1 MICWKVSRTL
11 VLLKTMIS
19 FNENLKIS
27 ASLKIPIQRVVLN
40 NSWIIILFS
49 IREDENLQEQEKA
62 FSTRYSLIIMLKFCH
77 HINYTKIEQF
87 QSCQYHIPRQKRA
100 CASFQNKSFCGSG
113 SWTWAWLAWLWFLSN
128 FGPHDSHKR
137 TFLKKLS
144 VAVRRTKFTEKIS
157 KELKYDEFP

>member
-40 NSWIIILFS
+40 NSCIIILFS

-77 HINYTKIEQF
+77 HINYTIIEQF

-128 FGPHDSHKR
+128 LPFWASW
-137 TFLKKLS
+137 FS
-144 VAVRRTKFTEKIS
+144 
-157 KELKYDEFP
+157 